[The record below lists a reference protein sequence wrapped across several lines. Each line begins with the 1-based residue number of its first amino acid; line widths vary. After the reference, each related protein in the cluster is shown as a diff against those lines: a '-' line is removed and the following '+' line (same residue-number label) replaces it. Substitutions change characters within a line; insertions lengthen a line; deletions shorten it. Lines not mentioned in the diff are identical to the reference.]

1 MNDWTA
7 GYVADLDYTSDF
19 YRELTPSMMGFS
31 ALSRGQKHG
40 LNRPNLK
47 YCELGC
53 GQGFSANL
61 LAAANPHI
69 EFHAMD
75 FMPSHVAG
83 ATELAEE
90 AELDNVHFY
99 EQSFED
105 FATESALPP
114 EFDVI
119 ALHGVYSWVSREN
132 QQHILDFISKRLK
145 PGGMVYISYNAL
157 PGWAAALPLRRIL
170 TDRATQASGPL
181 EPRIGEALEFAA
193 LLEQTGAG
201 YFSSNPAV
209 GNRLG
214 KLNSMSHNYLAHE
227 FFNKDWTP
235 FHFADVAADLSQAK
249 LNFLGA
255 ANPFDHVE
263 DVALT
268 PGQLAVLQ
276 SESDPV
282 GREGLRDIMVNEQ
295 FRADLFIKGQLPH
308 TERGSVATWFGT
320 PLALTRHYNGGVVK
334 ITSRLGEV
342 PLEHELYN
350 PLLTALEDGPATV
363 RNLLEQGVFGE
374 TGWASITRML
384 TLLIGDGHLS
394 PCLPLSEQA
403 SRTERC
409 RIFNTAIC
417 KRSEETETLRFLA
430 SPVTGG
436 GIAVDR
442 FEQLFLLARSEGHDS
457 PRQWADFVWRILAP
471 QGQRLQK
478 DGRVLET
485 AEENLAVLRARASAF
500 AAHRLPLCENLGLTL
515 EVERVQRSDQHITP
529 GLVA

>member
-1 MNDWTA
+1 
-7 GYVADLDYTSDF
+7 
-19 YRELTPSMMGFS
+19 
-31 ALSRGQKHG
+31 
-40 LNRPNLK
+40 
-47 YCELGC
+47 
-53 GQGFSANL
+53 
-61 LAAANPHI
+61 
-69 EFHAMD
+69 
-75 FMPSHVAG
+75 
-83 ATELAEE
+83 
-90 AELDNVHFY
+90 
-99 EQSFED
+99 
-105 FATESALPP
+105 
-114 EFDVI
+114 
-119 ALHGVYSWVSREN
+119 
-132 QQHILDFISKRLK
+132 
-145 PGGMVYISYNAL
+145 
-157 PGWAAALPLRRIL
+157 
-170 TDRATQASGPL
+170 
-181 EPRIGEALEFAA
+181 
-193 LLEQTGAG
+193 
-201 YFSSNPAV
+201 
-209 GNRLG
+209 
-214 KLNSMSHNYLAHE
+214 
-227 FFNKDWTP
+227 
-235 FHFADVAADLSQAK
+235 
-249 LNFLGA
+249 
-255 ANPFDHVE
+255 
-263 DVALT
+263 
-268 PGQLAVLQ
+268 
-276 SESDPV
+276 
-282 GREGLRDIMVNEQ
+282 MVNEQ